1 MMNLLNNQEIHSMG
15 AEEIVLRQAKL
26 LVELYYDDEM
36 LAEDLSWYQAKRCAL
51 IATDR
56 VIDTLY
62 EYHYDSQSGA
72 YEFWTKVK
80 RAIKDL

>member
-1 MMNLLNNQEIHSMG
+1 MMLLNLNEIQSMG
-15 AEEIVLRQAKL
+15 ADEIVLKQAKL

-36 LAEDLSWYQAKRCAL
+36 LAEDLSWYQAKRCAM
-51 IATDR
+51 IAADR

-80 RAIKDL
+80 QAIKDL

>member
-1 MMNLLNNQEIHSMG
+1 MMQLNIKENQSMG
-15 AEEIVLRQAKL
+15 ADEIVLRQAKL
-26 LVELYYDDEM
+26 LVEAYYDDEM
-36 LAEDLSWYQAKRCAL
+36 LAEDLSWYQAKRCAM
-51 IATDR
+51 IAADR
-56 VIDTLY
+56 VIETLY

>member
-1 MMNLLNNQEIHSMG
+1 MINLLNLQEIRSMG
-15 AEEIVLRQAKL
+15 ADEIIQRQAKL
-26 LVELYYDDEM
+26 LVELYYDDEV

-51 IATDR
+51 IAADR
-56 VIDTLY
+56 VLETLY
-62 EYHYDSQSGA
+62 EYHYDSQNGG

>member
-1 MMNLLNNQEIHSMG
+1 MMLLNLNEIQSMG
-15 AEEIVLRQAKL
+15 AEEIVLKQAKL

-36 LAEDLSWYQAKRCAL
+36 LAEDLSWYQAKRCAM
-51 IATDR
+51 IAADR

-62 EYHYDSQSGA
+62 EFHYDSQSGA

>member
-1 MMNLLNNQEIHSMG
+1 MMNLLNNNEIHSMG

-26 LVELYYDDEM
+26 LVELYYDDEV
-36 LAEDLSWYQAKRCAL
+36 LAEDLSWYQAKRCAM
-51 IATDR
+51 IAADR

>member
-1 MMNLLNNQEIHSMG
+1 MMSLNLNEIQSMG
-15 AEEIVLRQAKL
+15 AEEIVLKQAKL

-36 LAEDLSWYQAKRCAL
+36 LAEDLSWYQAKRCAI
-51 IATDR
+51 IAADR

-62 EYHYDSQSGA
+62 EFHYDSQSGA

>member
-36 LAEDLSWYQAKRCAL
+36 LAEDLSWYQAKRCAM
-51 IATDR
+51 IATER
-56 VIDTLY
+56 IIDTLY

>member
-1 MMNLLNNQEIHSMG
+1 MMNLLKNQEIHSMG
-15 AEEIVLRQAKL
+15 AEEIVLKQAKL

-36 LAEDLSWYQAKRCAL
+36 LAEDLSWYQAKRCAM

>member
-1 MMNLLNNQEIHSMG
+1 MMLLNLNESLSMG
-15 AEEIVLRQAKL
+15 AEEIVLRQAKI

-80 RAIKDL
+80 QAIKDL

>member
-1 MMNLLNNQEIHSMG
+1 MMLLNLNESLSMG
-15 AEEIVLRQAKL
+15 AEEIVLKQAKL

-36 LAEDLSWYQAKRCAL
+36 LAEDLSWYQAKRCAM
-51 IATDR
+51 IAADR

>member
-1 MMNLLNNQEIHSMG
+1 MMLLNLNEIQSMG
-15 AEEIVLRQAKL
+15 ADEIVLKQAKL
-26 LVELYYDDEM
+26 LVEMYYDDEV

-51 IATDR
+51 IAADR

-62 EYHYDSQSGA
+62 EFHYDSQSGA

>member
-1 MMNLLNNQEIHSMG
+1 MMNLLNNNEIHSMG
-15 AEEIVLRQAKL
+15 AEEIIQRQAKL
-26 LVELYYDDEM
+26 LVELYYDDEV
-36 LAEDLSWYQAKRCAL
+36 LAEDLSWYQAKRCAM
-51 IATDR
+51 IAADR

>member
-1 MMNLLNNQEIHSMG
+1 MMLLNLNESQSMG

-62 EYHYDSQSGA
+62 EYNYDSQSGA

-80 RAIKDL
+80 QAIKDL

>member
-1 MMNLLNNQEIHSMG
+1 MMLLNLNESQSMG
-15 AEEIVLRQAKL
+15 AEEIVLKQAKL

-36 LAEDLSWYQAKRCAL
+36 LAEDLSWYQAKRCAM
-51 IATDR
+51 IAADR

-80 RAIKDL
+80 QAIKDL

>member
-1 MMNLLNNQEIHSMG
+1 MLLNLNESLSMG
-15 AEEIVLRQAKL
+15 AEEIVLKQAKL

-51 IATDR
+51 IATER
-56 VIDTLY
+56 IIDTLY

>member
-15 AEEIVLRQAKL
+15 ADEIVLKQAKL

-36 LAEDLSWYQAKRCAL
+36 LAEDLSWYQAKRCAM
-51 IATDR
+51 IAADR

>member
-1 MMNLLNNQEIHSMG
+1 MMLLNLNESLSMG
-15 AEEIVLRQAKL
+15 AEEIVLKQAKL

-36 LAEDLSWYQAKRCAL
+36 LAEDLSWYQAKRCAM
-51 IATDR
+51 IAADR

-80 RAIKDL
+80 QAIKDL

>member
-1 MMNLLNNQEIHSMG
+1 MNLLNLQEIRSMG
-15 AEEIVLRQAKL
+15 ADEIIQRQAKL
-26 LVELYYDDEM
+26 LVEMYYDDEV
-36 LAEDLSWYQAKRCAL
+36 LTEDLSWYQAKRCAM
-51 IATDR
+51 IAANA

-62 EYHYDSQSGA
+62 EHHYDSQSGA

>member
-1 MMNLLNNQEIHSMG
+1 MMQLNIKENQSMG
-15 AEEIVLRQAKL
+15 ADEIVLRQAKL
-26 LVELYYDDEM
+26 LVEAYYDDEM

-51 IATDR
+51 IAADR
-56 VIDTLY
+56 IIDTLY

>member
-1 MMNLLNNQEIHSMG
+1 MMQLNLNESQSMG

-36 LAEDLSWYQAKRCAL
+36 LAEDLSWYQAKRCAM
-51 IATDR
+51 IAADR

-80 RAIKDL
+80 QAIKDL

>member
-1 MMNLLNNQEIHSMG
+1 MMNLLKNQEIHSMG
-15 AEEIVLRQAKL
+15 ADEIVLKQAKL

-36 LAEDLSWYQAKRCAL
+36 LAEDLSWYQAKRCAM

-80 RAIKDL
+80 QAIKDL

>member
-1 MMNLLNNQEIHSMG
+1 MMQLNIKENQSMG
-15 AEEIVLRQAKL
+15 ADEIVLRQAKL
-26 LVELYYDDEM
+26 LVEAYYDDEM
-36 LAEDLSWYQAKRCAL
+36 LAEDLSWYQAKRCAM
-51 IATDR
+51 IAADR

>member
-1 MMNLLNNQEIHSMG
+1 MMLLNLNEIQSMG
-15 AEEIVLRQAKL
+15 AEEIVLKQAKL

-36 LAEDLSWYQAKRCAL
+36 LAEDLSWYQAKRCAM

-80 RAIKDL
+80 QAIKDL

>member
-1 MMNLLNNQEIHSMG
+1 MMLLNLNESLSMG
-15 AEEIVLRQAKL
+15 AEEIVLKQAKL

-51 IATDR
+51 IATER
-56 VIDTLY
+56 IIDTLY

>member
-1 MMNLLNNQEIHSMG
+1 MMNLLKNQEIHSMG

-36 LAEDLSWYQAKRCAL
+36 LAEDLSWYQAKRCAM
-51 IATDR
+51 IATER
-56 VIDTLY
+56 IIDTLY

>member
-1 MMNLLNNQEIHSMG
+1 MINQTNLQEISSMG
-15 AEEIVLRQAKL
+15 ADEIVLRQAKL
-26 LVELYYDDEM
+26 LVELYYDDEV

-51 IATDR
+51 IAANA

-62 EYHYDSQSGA
+62 EHHYDSQSGA

>member
-1 MMNLLNNQEIHSMG
+1 
-15 AEEIVLRQAKL
+15 
-26 LVELYYDDEM
+26 M

-51 IATDR
+51 IATER
-56 VIDTLY
+56 IIDTLY

>member
-1 MMNLLNNQEIHSMG
+1 MMLLNLNESLSMG
-15 AEEIVLRQAKL
+15 AEEIVLKQAKL

-80 RAIKDL
+80 QAIKDL

>member
-1 MMNLLNNQEIHSMG
+1 MLLNLNESLSMG
-15 AEEIVLRQAKL
+15 AEEIILRQAKL

-72 YEFWTKVK
+72 YEFWNKVK
-80 RAIKDL
+80 QAIKDL

>member
-1 MMNLLNNQEIHSMG
+1 MMNLLKNNEIHSMG
-15 AEEIVLRQAKL
+15 AEEIIQRQAKL
-26 LVELYYDDEM
+26 LVELYYDDEV
-36 LAEDLSWYQAKRCAL
+36 LAEDLSWYQAKRCAM
-51 IATDR
+51 IAADR